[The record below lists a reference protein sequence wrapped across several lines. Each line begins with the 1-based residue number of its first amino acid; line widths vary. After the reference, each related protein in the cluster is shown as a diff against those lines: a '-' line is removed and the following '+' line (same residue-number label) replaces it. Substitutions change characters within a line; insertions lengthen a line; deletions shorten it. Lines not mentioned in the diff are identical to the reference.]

1 MNSIMKQNNYSYVF
15 AFEKQYDETKFFKYM
30 VTHWA
35 DSFVYA
41 FIYIVLVFGGKRYM
55 EERPSYGLRPWLA
68 LWSGILAVFSIF
80 GAARTL
86 PELIMAVN
94 QHSLE
99 YSICVPSYLEN
110 AAAVWTFL
118 FTVSKVY
125 ELGDTIFIV
134 LRKQPLIFLHWY
146 HHVTV
151 LIYCWYSYPERTAV
165 GRWFMV
171 MNYMVHS
178 IMYSYYAL
186 KAMRFNV
193 PKWISMFITFS
204 QLLQM
209 VIGCLVNVW
218 AYQIKNEGKFCNVS
232 YDNIKYSL
240 IMYASYFIL
249 FAHFFYSAYLSG
261 KPKSPKAGKKE

>member
-86 PELIMAVN
+86 PELILAVN

-218 AYQIKNEGKFCNVS
+218 AYQIKNEGTFCNVS

-261 KPKSPKAGKKE
+261 KPKSSKAGKKE